1 MGEKEVMQKRKA
13 LTPKLR
19 EAVYYK
25 YDGHCAYCGKQL
37 TIKEYQVD
45 HLIPV
50 QRAQFGKYTEEQL
63 ERFEN
68 YMPACRVCNHYK
80 RAHSLETFRRYIEEI
95 PTKLDRDSYIY
106 RIGKK
111 YNLIEE
117 SSHKI
122 EFYFEKVEREKFE
135 LQVGRDPSLM
145 QNIKEYTE
153 ARKAVLREQLIE
165 KNLKAVIVQVGNVEA
180 SNRYVRNKIKDLEEV
195 GITTELIKFAED
207 ITERQLLHTMADL
220 NGDSSVTGYLVQL
233 PLPKHISEEKVNL
246 AIDPK
251 KDIDGFHPLSKTV
264 AATPL
269 GTFNYLKSMNY
280 DFSGKN
286 AVIIGRSHIVGRP
299 MHKLLLDANM
309 NVTILHTKTSEED
322 KRFYLANAD
331 LIVVAAGK
339 AGVVD
344 SSYHLKESAVIMD
357 VGINFNAEGKLIGD
371 CEPGLDVAFQSPVPG
386 GCGLL
391 TRLAVIENLISL
403 AE

>member
-1 MGEKEVMQKRKA
+1 
-13 LTPKLR
+13 
-19 EAVYYK
+19 
-25 YDGHCAYCGKQL
+25 
-37 TIKEYQVD
+37 
-45 HLIPV
+45 
-50 QRAQFGKYTEEQL
+50 
-63 ERFEN
+63 
-68 YMPACRVCNHYK
+68 
-80 RAHSLETFRRYIEEI
+80 
-95 PTKLDRDSYIY
+95 
-106 RIGKK
+106 
-111 YNLIEE
+111 
-117 SSHKI
+117 
-122 EFYFEKVEREKFE
+122 
-135 LQVGRDPSLM
+135 M

-153 ARKAVLREQLIE
+153 ARKHTLREQLVGTA
-165 KNLKAVIVQVGNVEA
+165 LKATIIQVGNVEA

-195 GITTELIKFAED
+195 GIVTELIKLAEST
-207 ITERQLLHTMADL
+207 TEEQLLTIIEGLNADP
-220 NGDSSVTGYLVQL
+220 SVTGYLVQL
-233 PLPKHISEEKVNL
+233 PLPKWISEEKVNL

-269 GTFNYLKSMNY
+269 GAFNYLKAMNY

-309 NVTILHTKTSEED
+309 NVIVLHTKTSEED

-339 AGVVD
+339 AGVLN
-344 SSYHLKESAVIMD
+344 SSYHLKNSAVIMD

>member
-1 MGEKEVMQKRKA
+1 
-13 LTPKLR
+13 
-19 EAVYYK
+19 
-25 YDGHCAYCGKQL
+25 
-37 TIKEYQVD
+37 
-45 HLIPV
+45 
-50 QRAQFGKYTEEQL
+50 
-63 ERFEN
+63 
-68 YMPACRVCNHYK
+68 
-80 RAHSLETFRRYIEEI
+80 
-95 PTKLDRDSYIY
+95 
-106 RIGKK
+106 
-111 YNLIEE
+111 
-117 SSHKI
+117 
-122 EFYFEKVEREKFE
+122 
-135 LQVGRDPSLM
+135 M

-153 ARKAVLREQLIE
+153 LRKAELRESLVGTT
-165 KNLKAVIVQVGNVEA
+165 LKAVIVQVGSVEA

-195 GITTELIKFAED
+195 GIVTELIKLAEST
-207 ITERQLLHTMADL
+207 TEEQLLTVIEGLNADP
-220 NGDSSVTGYLVQL
+220 SVTGYLVQL
-233 PLPKHISEEKVNL
+233 PLPKWISEEKVNL
-246 AIDPK
+246 AINPA

-269 GTFNYLKSMNY
+269 GTFNYLKAMNY

-309 NVTILHTKTSEED
+309 NVTVLHTRTTEED

-339 AGVVD
+339 AGVLD
-344 SSYHLKESAVIMD
+344 SSYHLKSSAVVMD
-357 VGINFNAEGKLIGD
+357 VGINFNDEGKLIGD

>member
-1 MGEKEVMQKRKA
+1 MQKRKA

-37 TIKEYQVD
+37 TTKEFQVD

-50 QRAQFGKYTEEQL
+50 QRERFGKYTPEQL

-95 PTKLDRDSYIY
+95 PAKLERDSYIY

-111 YNLIEE
+111 YSLIEE
-117 SSHKI
+117 FPRKI

-135 LQVGRDPSLM
+135 IQVGRDPRLM

-153 ARKAVLREQLIE
+153 IRKIELREQLVG
-165 KNLKAVIVQVGNVEA
+165 KTLKAVIVQVGNVEA

-195 GITTELIKFAED
+195 GITTELLKFAED
-207 ITERQLLHTMADL
+207 VTESQLLHVMADL

-233 PLPKHISEEKVNL
+233 PLPKHISEDKINM

-269 GTFNYLKSMNY
+269 GAFNYLKAMNY

-309 NVTILHTKTSEED
+309 NVTVLHTKTSEED

-339 AGVVD
+339 AGVLD
-344 SSYHLKESAVIMD
+344 SSYHLKNSAVIMD

-403 AE
+403 AK